1 MKRILSIIYSLVS
14 CQRCRGMGVTDNGD
28 DTKECKPCNGRG
40 YIK

>member
-1 MKRILSIIYSLVS
+1 MKKFLGIIIKLVS

-28 DTKECKPCNGRG
+28 DTVECKTCEGKG